1 MLRRRYYRILLFFGR
16 TILGI
21 IWWELILPKVGLR
34 KLSRATRSSRI
45 TQIARR
51 FRALAVQMGGVMIKV
66 GQFLSARL
74 DVLPR
79 EVTDELTGL
88 QDEVQ
93 AEPFEPIKA
102 LIEEEFGKP
111 LAQIFDAFDPVP
123 FASAS
128 IGQVHIARLHLN
140 NSEITQFPDVVIKVQ
155 RPHIEEIVKIDLSAL
170 QIVGGW
176 VQKYKPIRKHADV
189 PKLLN
194 EFSMTLYDEIDYIH
208 EGKNAEIFK
217 ENFKEL
223 TYVRVPNVI
232 WSHTTK
238 RVLTLENVLAI
249 KITDYDLIEQAG
261 IDRGAVA
268 KRLFNTYLKQIF
280 EDRFFH
286 ADPHPGN
293 LFVQPAEAGD
303 DPENWK
309 LTFVDFGMADTLE
322 EKTYEGLKEAVLAVG
337 TQDASRL
344 LKSYQILDV
353 LLPDADLELLER
365 ASQRVFDR
373 FWGKSTT
380 ELMSM
385 HAREAH
391 EFMKDF
397 EDLLYEMPF
406 QAPENIILLG
416 RCVSILSGICT
427 GLDPNFN
434 VFENLVPYTGKLTGV
449 DGEGRWSII
458 WSEIT
463 RMFQLVLRL
472 PTRADNLITKMEQ
485 GRLEVRVPAL
495 SREMERMRRTQRKTT
510 IAIIFA
516 AFLISGVQFY
526 LAGEVVVA
534 IIFWGLAIF
543 LLLSIILV
551 R

>member
-1 MLRRRYYRILLFFGR
+1 
-16 TILGI
+16 
-21 IWWELILPKVGLR
+21 
-34 KLSRATRSSRI
+34 
-45 TQIARR
+45 
-51 FRALAVQMGGVMIKV
+51 
-66 GQFLSARL
+66 
-74 DVLPR
+74 
-79 EVTDELTGL
+79 
-88 QDEVQ
+88 
-93 AEPFEPIKA
+93 
-102 LIEEEFGKP
+102 
-111 LAQIFDAFDPVP
+111 
-123 FASAS
+123 
-128 IGQVHIARLHLN
+128 
-140 NSEITQFPDVVIKVQ
+140 VVIKVQ
-155 RPHIEEIVKIDLSAL
+155 RPNIEEIVKIDLSAL

-176 VQKYKPIRKHADV
+176 LQKYKPIRKHADV

-194 EFSMTLYDEIDYIH
+194 EFSMTLYEEIDYIH

-217 ENFKEL
+217 ENFKDL
-223 TYVRVPNVI
+223 TYVRVPKVI
-232 WSHTTK
+232 WSHSTK

-249 KITDYDLIEQAG
+249 KITDYDLIEKAG
-261 IDRGAVA
+261 IDRSAVA
-268 KRLFNTYLKQIF
+268 KVLFNTYLKQIF

-293 LFVQPAEAGD
+293 LFVQPAEEGD

-309 LTFVDFGMADTLE
+309 ITFVDFGMADELE
-322 EKTYEGLKEAVLAVG
+322 DKTYEGLKEAVLAVG

-344 LKSYQILDV
+344 LKAYQILDV

-373 FWGKSTT
+373 FWGKSTS

-385 HAREAH
+385 HAREAQ

-434 VFENLVPYTGKLTGV
+434 VFENLVPYTGKLAEAEG
-449 DGEGRWSII
+449 GGRWSVI

-472 PTRADNLITKMEQ
+472 PTRADNFITKMEQ
-485 GRLEVRVPAL
+485 GRLEVRVPSL
-495 SREMERMRRTQRKTT
+495 FREMERMRRDQRKTT

-516 AFLISGVQFY
+516 AFLTSGVQFL
-526 LAGEVVVA
+526 LAGEIMVGIVFFSVA
-534 IIFWGLAIF
+534 G
-543 LLLSIILV
+543 LLLLILLLT